1 MGRIS
6 QKSLVDEV
14 GTELSRMISTR
25 ALAPGARIKQVELSR
40 LLGTSRV
47 PLREA
52 LRELSERGLVVYH
65 PRRGYRVNA
74 LTLAAVEDIYATR
87 LALDRLAIE
96 QLLRHRDI
104 SVTTESIAG
113 RLRDLGAAVAARDV
127 DGVIEADLAF
137 HRAIAVGSEN
147 QVLIKVYGLVT
158 GPVRP
163 ALAVMVPDE
172 LDEDLVEQ
180 HGRILAAIKARDL
193 SATTDA
199 LVAHNAFALDLLRR
213 LLAREN
219 GTDRPGDNRQG
230 ADG

>member
-25 ALAPGARIKQVELSR
+25 ALAPGARIKQVELSQ

-47 PLREA
+47 PVREA

-74 LTLAAVEDIYATR
+74 LTLAEVEDIYATR

-104 SVTTESIAG
+104 SATTDSIAG
-113 RLRDLGAAVAARDV
+113 RLHDLGAAVAARDV

-180 HGRILAAIKARDL
+180 HSRILAAIKARDL
-193 SATTDA
+193 PATTDA
-199 LVAHNAFALDLLRR
+199 IVAHNAFALDLLRR
-213 LLAREN
+213 LLARES
-219 GTDRPGDNRQG
+219 GTDRAGDNGQS